1 MERKEYSAGAVK
13 LSFWFVEFRK
23 VVELLSECRQQQILQ
38 ERLNDTTMHISRFLM
53 ILINAYTA
61 RVAGTRKEYW
71 CKGKKRVWEHIVAH
85 PAEQM
90 RIMTKRPTINT
101 RRKPLP
107 ALGK

>member
-1 MERKEYSAGAVK
+1 MHRSRYLIWWMRITSSRNKSK
-13 LSFWFVEFRK
+13 N
-23 VVELLSECRQQQILQ
+23 CRQQQILQ

-85 PAEQM
+85 HAEQM
-90 RIMTKRPTINT
+90 RTMTKWPTINT

-107 ALGK
+107 AL